1 MKRASSY
8 VLAFFL
14 ATGLALAQAGGGA
27 RKASTELNPQPLPPG
42 KSAPKAST
50 ELNPQ
55 PLPPGRSAPKAST
68 ELNPQPLP
76 PGKSAPKASTAL
88 NPQPL
93 PPGRKIQMQSK
104 TNASS
109 EKAYK
114 AAKKSREGAGATS

>member
-14 ATGLALAQAGGGA
+14 ATGLALAQVGSGA
-27 RKASTELNPQPLPPG
+27 RKASTE
-42 KSAPKAST
+42 
-50 ELNPQ
+50 
-55 PLPPGRSAPKAST
+55 
-68 ELNPQPLP
+68 
-76 PGKSAPKASTAL
+76 L

-114 AAKKSREGAGATS
+114 ADKGGKKSGEGAGTTSTTKSSK

>member
-14 ATGLALAQAGGGA
+14 ATGLALAQVGSGA

-42 KSAPKAST
+42 KRAPKAGT

-55 PLPPGRSAPKAST
+55 PLP
-68 ELNPQPLP
+68 L
-76 PGKSAPKASTAL
+76 GKSAPKASTEL

-114 AAKKSREGAGATS
+114 ADKGGKKSGEGAGTTSTTKSSK